1 MTLKKGCCFTFYI
14 SLFHGDPYVCQ
25 TSLSAI
31 KLTISCWV
39 WWSNKCTAELKMV
52 NVNSTVEWING
63 TMSLDLLQWVGNSD
77 SGLAA
82 WLAHTYSC
90 TTTFVCP
97 SNKPKTLLPQNIT
110 HAWQTHWTK
119 LRQTEVCMVTC
130 LDFICLLMLLLLDFV
145 FLCFLLLFWQR
156 LQCPC
161 SKLTQLLCTWSSAVC
176 CMLPVSVRSCQ
187 ISLCVEF

>member
-31 KLTISCWV
+31 KLTLSCWV
-39 WWSNKCTAELKMV
+39 WCSNKCTAELKIV

-63 TMSLDLLQWVGNSD
+63 TISLDLLQWVGNSD

-110 HAWQTHWTK
+110 HAWQT
-119 LRQTEVCMVTC
+119 LEVCMVTC
-130 LDFICLLMLLLLDFV
+130 LHFICLLMLLLLDFV

-156 LQCPC
+156 LQCPWHSC
-161 SKLTQLLCTWSSAVC
+161 FTPGRQLFVVC
-176 CMLPVSVRSCQ
+176 CLFLWEAAR
-187 ISLCVEF
+187 